1 MRVATACSI
10 ALVGAGG
17 HLIDVQVAV
26 SQGTV
31 GTYVVGRPDASL
43 HEARDRV
50 RMAINNSAPTPAD
63 TWPATFRVTILLAP
77 ADLPKSGTHFD
88 LAIAVGVRAAC
99 GAVPAS
105 ALVGTVFIGEL
116 TLSGSLRPVAGVLP
130 MVIAAA
136 ARGIRRVFVP
146 ESQTREAAMV
156 PGMEVFGMRSLAQVV
171 AELNGAEVPDAA
183 PVADPVRT
191 SLLPPGR
198 GAAEPLDLDDL
209 DGMEDAKYA
218 LEVAAAGGHHLML
231 NGPRGAGKTSLAERL
246 PTILPDLTTDQAL
259 EVTALH
265 SLAGLLRDGDGLV
278 HRPPYF
284 APHHDA
290 SKASV
295 VGGGTGRVRP
305 GGISRAHHG
314 VLFLDEFPLFRA
326 DVVDALRQPLESGEI
341 TLARGEETATF
352 PARSMVVLAAN
363 PCPCGNYSAA
373 VATACTCREPVR
385 SAYRRKL
392 VGPIV
397 DRIDIWR
404 DVEPVSAEAAHDAF
418 APRVDSATV
427 RARVERAR
435 ERQAR
440 RYADRSWQL
449 NGVVPGPVLAREF
462 PLELAGQRL
471 LDDRLRDGSLTRRG
485 VTRVQRLAWTVADL
499 RGVDRPGPT
508 EVGPALRLRT
518 AEPLSGDDLRQAG

>member
-1 MRVATACSI
+1 MQVATACSI
-10 ALVGAGG
+10 ALVGAEG

-26 SQGTV
+26 SRGTV
-31 GTYVVGRPDASL
+31 GTSVVGRPDASL
-43 HEARDRV
+43 LEARDRV
-50 RMAINNSAPTPAD
+50 RMAINNSAPTPQD

-99 GAVPAS
+99 NAVPAA
-105 ALVGTVFIGEL
+105 ALDRTVFIGEL
-116 TLSGSLRPVAGVLP
+116 SLSGSLRPVAGVLP
-130 MVIAAA
+130 MVIAAS

-146 ESQTREAAMV
+146 ESQAREAAMV
-156 PGMEVFGMRSLAQVV
+156 PGMEVFGMRSLGQVV
-171 AELNGAEVPDAA
+171 AELNGEEVPDAA
-183 PVADPVRT
+183 PVAGPARS
-191 SLLPPGR
+191 SLLPRR
-198 GAAEPLDLDDL
+198 GTDEPLDLDDL
-209 DGMEDAKYA
+209 DGMEDAKHS

-231 NGPRGAGKTSLAERL
+231 SGPRGAGKTSLAERL
-246 PTILPDLTTDQAL
+246 PTILPDLTTEQAL

-278 HRPPYF
+278 HRPPFF
-284 APHHDA
+284 APHHEA

-363 PCPCGNYSAA
+363 PCPCGNFSAA
-373 VATACTCREPVR
+373 VMSACTCLEPAR
-385 SAYRRKL
+385 KAYRRKL

-404 DVEPVSAEAAHDAF
+404 EVEPVSAQAAHDVF
-418 APRVDSATV
+418 APRVGSATV

-435 ERQAR
+435 EAQAR
-440 RYADRSWQL
+440 RYAGRSWSL
-449 NGVVPGPVLAREF
+449 NGAVPGPVLAREW
-462 PLELAGQRL
+462 PLVLEGQRL
-471 LDDRLRDGSLTRRG
+471 LDDRLRSGVLTRRG

-499 RGVDRPGPT
+499 REVDRPGPS
-508 EVGPALRLRT
+508 EVGVALRLRT
-518 AEPLSGDDLRQAG
+518 AEPLSTDDLRRAG

>member
-10 ALVGAGG
+10 ALVGAEG

-26 SQGTV
+26 SPGTV
-31 GTYVVGRPDASL
+31 GTSVVGRPDASL
-43 HEARDRV
+43 LEARDRV
-50 RMAINNSAPTPAD
+50 RMAINNSAPTPKD

-99 GAVPAS
+99 GAVPSA

-116 TLSGSLRPVAGVLP
+116 SLSGSLRPVAGVLP
-130 MVIAAA
+130 MVIAASV
-136 ARGIRRVFVP
+136 RGIRRVFVP
-146 ESQTREAAMV
+146 EPQAREAAMV
-156 PGMEVFGMRSLAQVV
+156 PGMEVFGMRSLGQVL
-171 AELNGAEVPDAA
+171 AELNGAEVPEAA
-183 PVADPVRT
+183 PVAGQVRS
-191 SLLPPGR
+191 SLLPPRR

-218 LEVAAAGGHHLML
+218 LEVAAAGGHHMML
-231 NGPRGAGKTSLAERL
+231 SGPRGAGKTSLAERL
-246 PTILPDLTTDQAL
+246 PTILPDLTTEQAL
-259 EVTALH
+259 EVTAIH

-278 HRPPYF
+278 HRPPFF

-363 PCPCGNYSAA
+363 PCPCGNFSAS
-373 VATACTCREPVR
+373 TSTSCTCTEPAR
-385 SAYRRKL
+385 NAYRRKL

-404 DVEPVSAEAAHDAF
+404 DIEPVSAEAAHDVF

-435 ERQAR
+435 EAQGH
-440 RYADRSWQL
+440 RYRGRSWLL
-449 NGVVPGPVLAREF
+449 NGAVPGPVLAREW
-462 PLELAGQRL
+462 PLVLEGQRL
-471 LDDRLRDGSLTRRG
+471 LDDRLRSGSLTRRG
-485 VTRVQRLAWTVADL
+485 VARVQRLAWTVADL
-499 RGVDRPGPT
+499 REVGRPGPD
-508 EVGPALRLRT
+508 EVGVALRLRT
-518 AEPLSGDDLRQAG
+518 AEPLSSDDLRQVG

>member
-1 MRVATACSI
+1 MQVATACSI
-10 ALVGAGG
+10 ALVGAEG

-26 SQGTV
+26 SRGTV

-50 RMAINNSAPTPAD
+50 RMAINNSAPTPDD
-63 TWPATFRVTILLAP
+63 TWPATYRVTVLLAP

-99 GAVPAS
+99 GAVPAA
-105 ALVGTVFIGEL
+105 ALADTVFIGEL
-116 TLSGSLRPVAGVLP
+116 SLSGSLRPVTGVLP
-130 MVIAAA
+130 MVIAAS
-136 ARGIRRVFVP
+136 ARGVTRVFVP
-146 ESQTREAAMV
+146 ESQAGEAAMV

-171 AELNGAEVPDAA
+171 AQLIGDEVPEAA
-183 PVADPVRT
+183 PVAGPVRS
-191 SLLPPGR
+191 SLLPPAR
-198 GAAEPLDLDDL
+198 GAVDLLDLDDL

-246 PTILPDLTTDQAL
+246 PTILPDLTTEQAL

-278 HRPPYF
+278 RRPPYF

-295 VGGGTGRVRP
+295 LGGGTGRVRP

-326 DVVDALRQPLESGEI
+326 DLIDALRQPLESGEV
-341 TLARGEETATF
+341 TLARGEESATF

-363 PCPCGNYSAA
+363 PCPCGNFSAS
-373 VATACTCREPVR
+373 VNVACTCSEPVR
-385 SAYRRKL
+385 TSYRRKL

-404 DVEPVSAEAAHDAF
+404 DVEPVGAGAALDRF

-435 ERQAR
+435 EAQAL
-440 RYADRSWQL
+440 RYAGRSWLL
-449 NGVVPGPVLAREF
+449 NGLVPGPVLAREW
-462 PLELAGQRL
+462 PLEVAGQQL
-471 LDDRLRDGSLTRRG
+471 LDDRLRDGTLTRRG
-485 VTRVQRLAWTVADL
+485 VTRVQRLSWTVADL
-499 RGVDRPGPT
+499 RGVERPGAA
-508 EVGPALRLRT
+508 EVDVALRLRT
-518 AEPLSGDDLRQAG
+518 AEPLSGDDVRRAG

>member
-10 ALVGAGG
+10 ALVGAEG

-26 SQGTV
+26 SKGVV
-31 GTYVVGRPDASL
+31 GTFVVGRPDASL

-50 RMAINNSAPTPAD
+50 RMAINNSAPTPDD

-99 GAVPAS
+99 GAVPAAS
-105 ALVGTVFIGEL
+105 LHATVFIGEL
-116 TLSGSLRPVAGVLP
+116 SLSGSLRPVAGVLP

-146 ESQTREAAMV
+146 ESQAAEAAMV
-156 PGMEVFGMRSLAQVV
+156 PGMEVLGMRSLAQVV
-171 AELNGAEVPDAA
+171 AELNGEEVPDAA
-183 PVADPVRT
+183 PVAGPVRT
-191 SLLPPGR
+191 SLLPPRR
-198 GAAEPLDLDDL
+198 GAVEPLDLDDL

-246 PTILPDLTTDQAL
+246 PTILPDLTTEQAL

-341 TLARGEETATF
+341 TLARGEESATF

-363 PCPCGNYSAA
+363 PCPCGNFSAS
-373 VATACTCREPVR
+373 VTTACTCLEPAR
-385 SAYRRKL
+385 HAYRRKL

-404 DVEPVSAEAAHDAF
+404 DVEPVSAEAAHDRF

-427 RARVERAR
+427 RSRVERAR
-435 ERQAR
+435 ATQAE
-440 RYADRSWQL
+440 RYAGRSWLL
-449 NGVVPGPVLAREF
+449 NGVVPGPVLAREW
-462 PLELAGQRL
+462 PLELDGQRL

-499 RGVDRPGPT
+499 RGVARPGPS
-508 EVGPALRLRT
+508 EVGLALRLRT
-518 AEPLSGDDLRQAG
+518 AEPLSSDDLRMAG

>member
-10 ALVGAGG
+10 ALLGADG

-26 SQGTV
+26 SPGTV
-31 GTYVVGRPDASL
+31 GTSVVGRPDASL
-43 HEARDRV
+43 LEARDRV
-50 RMAINNSAPTPAD
+50 RMAINNSAPTPKD

-99 GAVPAS
+99 GAVPAES
-105 ALVGTVFIGEL
+105 LVGTVFIGEL
-116 TLSGSLRPVAGVLP
+116 SLSGSLRPVAGVLP
-130 MVIAAA
+130 MVIAAS

-146 ESQTREAAMV
+146 ETQAREAAMV

-171 AELNGAEVPDAA
+171 AELNGQEVPDAA
-183 PVADPVRT
+183 PVAGPVRS

-198 GAAEPLDLDDL
+198 AVEPLDLDDL

-231 NGPRGAGKTSLAERL
+231 SGPRGAGKTSLAERL
-246 PTILPDLTTDQAL
+246 PTILPDLTTEQAL

-278 HRPPYF
+278 HRPPFF

-363 PCPCGNYSAA
+363 PCPCGNFSAS
-373 VATACTCREPVR
+373 VTTACRCLEPAR
-385 SAYRRKL
+385 NAYRRKL

-404 DVEPVSAEAAHDAF
+404 DVEPVSAEAAHDVF

-427 RARVERAR
+427 RARVVRAR
-435 ERQAR
+435 EAQAR
-440 RYADRSWQL
+440 RYAGRSWSL
-449 NGVVPGPVLAREF
+449 NGAAPGPVLAREW
-462 PLELAGQRL
+462 PLVLEGQRL
-471 LDDRLRDGSLTRRG
+471 LDDRLRAGSLTRRG

-499 RGVDRPGPT
+499 RGVERPGT
-508 EVGPALRLRT
+508 GEVALALRLRT
-518 AEPLSGDDLRQAG
+518 AEPLSIDDLRQAG

>member
-1 MRVATACSI
+1 MMRVATACSI
-10 ALVGAGG
+10 ALVGAEDTSSTSRSPSPRARWAPPWWAGPTPRCTRPGTGADGDQQLGAGSEG
-17 HLIDVQVAV
+17 HLAGDLPGDV
-26 SQGTV
+26 
-31 GTYVVGRPDASL
+31 
-43 HEARDRV
+43 
-50 RMAINNSAPTPAD
+50 
-63 TWPATFRVTILLAP
+63 LLAP

-99 GAVPAS
+99 GAVPPS
-105 ALVGTVFIGEL
+105 SLVGTVFVGEL
-116 TLSGSLRPVAGVLP
+116 SLSGSLRPVTGVLP
-130 MVIAAA
+130 MVIAAS

-146 ESQTREAAMV
+146 ESQAREAAMV

-171 AELNGAEVPDAA
+171 AELSGEEVPEAA
-183 PVADPVRT
+183 PVAEPVRT
-191 SLLPPGR
+191 SLLPARR
-198 GAAEPLDLDDL
+198 GAVETLDLDDL

-246 PTILPDLTTDQAL
+246 PTILPDLTTAQAL

-326 DVVDALRQPLESGEI
+326 DVIDALRQPLESGEI
-341 TLARGEETATF
+341 TLARGEATATF

-363 PCPCGNYSAA
+363 PCPCGNFSAPA
-373 VATACTCREPVR
+373 PPPAPASSRRATPT
-385 SAYRRKL
+385 
-392 VGPIV
+392 
-397 DRIDIWR
+397 
-404 DVEPVSAEAAHDAF
+404 AASWWA
-418 APRVDSATV
+418 
-427 RARVERAR
+427 
-435 ERQAR
+435 
-440 RYADRSWQL
+440 RSW
-449 NGVVPGPVLAREF
+449 
-462 PLELAGQRL
+462 
-471 LDDRLRDGSLTRRG
+471 
-485 VTRVQRLAWTVADL
+485 
-499 RGVDRPGPT
+499 
-508 EVGPALRLRT
+508 T
-518 AEPLSGDDLRQAG
+518 ASTSGATSSR

>member
-10 ALVGAGG
+10 ALVGAEG

-31 GTYVVGRPDASL
+31 GTFVVGRPDASL

-50 RMAINNSAPTPAD
+50 RMAINNSAQGPKD

-99 GAVPAS
+99 DAVPAS

-116 TLSGSLRPVAGVLP
+116 SLSGSLRPVAGVLP
-130 MVIAAA
+130 MVIAAS

-146 ESQTREAAMV
+146 ESQAREAAMV

-171 AELNGAEVPDAA
+171 AELRGEEVPEAA
-183 PVADPVRT
+183 PVAPPVRT
-191 SLLPPGR
+191 SLLPAGR
-198 GAAEPLDLDDL
+198 GAVELLDLDDL

-246 PTILPDLTTDQAL
+246 PTILPDLTTEQAL

-326 DVVDALRQPLESGEI
+326 DVIDALRQPLESGEI
-341 TLARGEETATF
+341 TLARGEATATF

-363 PCPCGNYSAA
+363 PCPCGNYSGS
-373 VATACTCREPVR
+373 VDMACTCSEPAR
-385 SAYRRKL
+385 TAYRRKL

-404 DVEPVSAEAAHDAF
+404 DVEPVSADAGHDAF
-418 APRVDSATV
+418 APRVDSATA
-427 RARVERAR
+427 RARVEQARAA
-435 ERQAR
+435 QAR
-440 RYADRSWQL
+440 RYDGRSWQL
-449 NGVVPGPVLAREF
+449 NGTVPGPVLAREW
-462 PLELAGQRL
+462 PLELSGQRL
-471 LDDRLRDGSLTRRG
+471 LDDCLRAGSLTRRG

-499 RGVDRPGPT
+499 RGVERPG
-508 EVGPALRLRT
+508 VGEARLALDLRT
-518 AEPLSGDDLRQAG
+518 AAPLSTDDIRQAG